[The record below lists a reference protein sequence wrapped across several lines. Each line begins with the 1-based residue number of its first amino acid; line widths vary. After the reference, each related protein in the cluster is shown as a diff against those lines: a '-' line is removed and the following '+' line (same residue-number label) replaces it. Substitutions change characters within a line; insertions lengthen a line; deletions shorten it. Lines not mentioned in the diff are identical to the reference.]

1 MIEKVA
7 VVGLGLIGG
16 SLAKAI
22 KKYTDLRIIGVD
34 VKDDYINEAQGRGI
48 IDESF
53 KKIEAPLD
61 ADVVFICTPVGA
73 VISCI
78 EEMLP
83 YLKDGCIITDVG
95 STKRTIMNAINEIIP
110 ENMFFIGGHPMTG
123 SEKFGFFAS
132 NSELFNGNNYFIV
145 PGKNTPVEIVD
156 VFINEII
163 KKLGAKPILIDSDSH
178 DKIVGIVSHVPHI
191 LSATLTNF
199 VYKEDADSIKF
210 AAGGFKDTT
219 RISMSQT
226 EMWKD
231 IILNNKEVIKNLL
244 LDYENLLNEFL
255 FYLEHDDIQSLC
267 KFLDSAREIRK
278 SIAF

>member
-34 VKDDYINEAQGRGI
+34 VRDDYINEAQGSGI
-48 IDESF
+48 IDEGF
-53 KKIEAPLD
+53 KKIESQID

-73 VISCI
+73 VISCV
-78 EEMLP
+78 EEILP

-145 PGKNTPVEIVD
+145 PGKNTPVEVVD
-156 VFINEII
+156 VFINEIV

-255 FYLEHDDIQSLC
+255 FYLEQDDIESLC
-267 KFLDSAREIRK
+267 KFFDSAREIRK
-278 SIAF
+278 SIAS